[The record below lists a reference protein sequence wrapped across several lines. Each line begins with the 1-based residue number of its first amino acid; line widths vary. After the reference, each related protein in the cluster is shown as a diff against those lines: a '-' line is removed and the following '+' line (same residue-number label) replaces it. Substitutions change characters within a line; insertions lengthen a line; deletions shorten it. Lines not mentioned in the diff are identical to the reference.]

1 MVNRLNLK
9 LSSQA
14 TDSHKTLLYIYCIIY
29 IYNIIYIYTIYIY
42 NMYIQYIY
50 IYTIY
55 MIWYDMIWY
64 DMIWYDM
71 IWYDMIY
78 YNIYKN
84 PLRCWT
90 IFSPLNCGDGICE
103 IAGATILGAGGR
115 VLQCVAFC
123 VTQEDGIRESQ
134 QRNGQLKKKV
144 MERQVSTLSTLST
157 FHTKVRWF

>member
-1 MVNRLNLK
+1 
-9 LSSQA
+9 
-14 TDSHKTLLYIYCIIY
+14 
-29 IYNIIYIYTIYIY
+29 
-42 NMYIQYIY
+42 
-50 IYTIY
+50 
-55 MIWYDMIWY
+55 
-64 DMIWYDM
+64 
-71 IWYDMIY
+71 MIY

-134 QRNGQLKKKV
+134 QRNGQLKKKSHGKAGV
-144 MERQVSTLSTLST
+144 HFVHFVHFPHKGQMILVLGVVQFSRGFFSKMGIVHNYNCAPASRWDKATWRVTPLS
-157 FHTKVRWF
+157 K

>member
-1 MVNRLNLK
+1 
-9 LSSQA
+9 
-14 TDSHKTLLYIYCIIY
+14 
-29 IYNIIYIYTIYIY
+29 
-42 NMYIQYIY
+42 
-50 IYTIY
+50 
-55 MIWYDMIWY
+55 
-64 DMIWYDM
+64 
-71 IWYDMIY
+71 MIY

-134 QRNGQLKKKV
+134 QRNGQLKKKKSWKG
-144 MERQVSTLSTLST
+144 RCPLCPLCPLSTQRSDDFST
-157 FHTKVRWF
+157 GGGPIFEGVLFQDGYSS